1 VRAEN
6 SQLLSAVDQRQLIL
20 VTGKGG
26 TGKST
31 LVAALAT
38 LVAQRRGRALVV
50 EFSAQPRL
58 PGLIDGAAVRT
69 LNIEADQVVGA
80 VLQRLLRLPAIVSR
94 VLNNRVVRIF
104 SRTSP
109 AAREMIA
116 MDELREVV
124 ERSAAENVPV
134 IADLPASGHALSFLD
149 TPRAVRDLLRVGPV
163 AQVAQRSEQLLLDPA
178 RCEMVVVTLPEELP
192 VNETL
197 ETIARARQLK
207 LACLAVVVNQVPA
220 SLLDPDDRPLL
231 DALHAQDGSG
241 VSRYHAPAHQHSEQ
255 LAMAREQIERLRE
268 AVKAPIIELPR
279 CEQPDPRRC
288 VDAMVR
294 ALST

>member
-1 VRAEN
+1 VRAET
-6 SQLLSAVDQRQLIL
+6 SHLLNALEQRQLIL

-38 LVAQRRGRALVV
+38 LAARRCERVLVV
-50 EFSAQPRL
+50 EFNATPRL
-58 PGLIDGAAVRT
+58 PALIDGAAVRAI
-69 LNIEADQVVGA
+69 NIEADQVVGT

-104 SRTSP
+104 ANTSP

-116 MDELREVV
+116 MDELRDVV
-124 ERSAAENVPV
+124 ERSAAENCPV

-149 TPRAVRDLLRVGPV
+149 TPRAVRDLLRVGPI
-163 AQVAQRSEQLLLDPA
+163 AQVALRAEQLLLDPA

-197 ETIARARQLK
+197 ELVERARQLK

-231 DALHAQDGSG
+231 DALHAQDGPG
-241 VSRYHAPAHQHSEQ
+241 VGRYDAPARQHSEQ
-255 LAMAREQIERLRE
+255 LAQARTQIERLRS

-279 CEQPDPRRC
+279 CAQPDARCC
-288 VDAMVR
+288 VDALVQ
-294 ALST
+294 ALSA